1 MSTWSRSAAQHSSGD
16 GVVFVTVPTLPQPS
30 PLLQTID
37 DWILVYLSVQ
47 WHHRSNCY
55 TNFFIFS
62 CLRWWCNRFIHS
74 NVYHGLIR
82 GLVHSCNEPILY
94 RLESCS
100 KPQTSI
106 NYLIRL
112 FEKTNLHLKLY
123 DTVWKVLYYPS

>member
-16 GVVFVTVPTLPQPS
+16 GVAFVIVPTLPQPS

-37 DWILVYLSVQ
+37 DWTLVYLLVQ
-47 WHHRSNCY
+47 WHHRSNHY
-55 TNFFIFS
+55 TNLFIFS
-62 CLRWWCNRFIHS
+62 CLRWWCYRFIHS
-74 NVYHGLIR
+74 NVYYWLIR
-82 GLVHSCNEPILY
+82 GLVHSYNKPILY
-94 RLESCS
+94 RLESGS

-123 DTVWKVLYYPS
+123 DTVWEVLYFPS